1 MADSKITSILDSSRT
16 YLGDFE
22 ETKYSELLLKRA
34 LVAAA
39 MAVSIDTGVSITY
52 NASSDEIS
60 PTPSDQL
67 SNLLALAIC
76 VVLMVGEETSSALY
90 TGGLSWRSGI
100 SSINF
105 AGYHKSISESGSKL
119 KSMYDKYV
127 ELYKI
132 NQVSDIGNIDVYS
145 VDDVDYTKVN

>member
-22 ETKYSELLLKRA
+22 EAKYSELLLKRA

-39 MAVSIDTGVSITY
+39 MAVSTDTGVSITY
-52 NASSDEIS
+52 DASSDEIS
-60 PTPSDQL
+60 PAPTTQI

-90 TGGLSWRSGI
+90 SGGLSWRSGL

-105 AGYHKSISESGSKL
+105 AGYHKSISESAMKL
-119 KSMYDKYV
+119 KNMYDKYV
-127 ELYKI
+127 EAYKI
-132 NQVSDIGNIDVYS
+132 GQSDIGEVDIYS
-145 VDDVDYTKVN
+145 VDDIDYTGVN